1 MFSSQ
6 FSQCILLS
14 ETPWHLASLAS
25 PWRKYICILLTSF
38 FCQHWK
44 LHPVEPHLF
53 VRPATINRNSSK
65 ITFSELMRDLSLRKV
80 PVELDGLVA
89 QLGGCPNRV
98 AARRTSGAVARA
110 ACFPAGDT
118 ETGAGA
124 RSNSDPWLFRFL
136 LVSNL
141 DACVPGRGVL
151 PRQPASNAGVNFLF
165 LIQILIKIM

>member
-6 FSQCILLS
+6 FCQCILLS

-53 VRPATINRNSSK
+53 VRPATINRKSSK

-80 PVELDGLVA
+80 SFSLMGWWHSW
-89 QLGGCPNRV
+89 V
-98 AARRTSGAVARA
+98 AARIGWRR
-110 ACFPAGDT
+110 
-118 ETGAGA
+118 GA
-124 RSNSDPWLFRFL
+124 RLEPL
-136 LVSNL
+136 
-141 DACVPGRGVL
+141 RG
-151 PRQPASNAGVNFLF
+151 PPASRPATRRPGPAPGVRATPGSSVSYLSATWMHVCLAEACCRGRLPPMQEWIFLF